1 MGLRFGKS
9 SAGAKPSYSDL
20 IAFRESPESERP
32 LYVHRP
38 KASRGRLIALAA
50 GAVVAGLVLL
60 LAIGFF
66 VMPSSQEQQQRPLAQ
81 VTATKLNCRAA
92 PAPDAAVIAVA
103 LRTQRVELQ
112 ERNGAWQ
119 RIGLGRQAC
128 WVSGEFVEPIKPGT

>member
-9 SAGAKPSYSDL
+9 SLGAKPSYSDL

-32 LYVHRP
+32 VYVHRP
-38 KASRGRLIALAA
+38 RKSRGRLIALAA
-50 GAVVAGLVLL
+50 VAVVVLLAVL
-60 LAIGFF
+60 LAIQFYL
-66 VMPSSQEQQQRPLAQ
+66 VRSAKPQPQRLAQ

-92 PAPDAAVIAVA
+92 PLPDAAVIAVA

-128 WVSGEFVEPIKPGT
+128 WVSGEFLEPIKPGA